1 MFKNIHADILRYH
14 KCTLPLRKKDVLR
27 LILLN
32 HGLQALIA
40 YRMGRWIRLVCNYY
54 SRWCPLVLIFMPLY
68 WLLTIYVRLA
78 YDIYLYQSAYI
89 GPGLYIG
96 HFAGIRMRNCSI
108 GEHCA
113 IQQEVCLEPTI
124 TGKHGPEIGDRV
136 WIGAHARIQGN
147 IHVGNRATIGAGTI
161 ITQDIPEGCLFLGNP
176 SRLVLRNYDNSSFL

>member
-1 MFKNIHADILRYH
+1 MIFIFINLLTLALDCILA
-14 KCTLPLRKKDVLR
+14 TLP
-27 LILLN
+27 
-32 HGLQALIA
+32 A
-40 YRMGRWIRLVCNYY
+40 YGCVTAV
-54 SRWCPLVLIFMPLY
+54 S
-68 WLLTIYVRLA
+68 
-78 YDIYLYQSAYI
+78 
-89 GPGLYIG
+89 
-96 HFAGIRMRNCSI
+96 